1 MGSWIIHQTDRG
13 AEDERCVLLVTNGYY
28 WLLTVTNGYSGLLG
42 ARPGSFKNGR
52 TAGHRGAFFGNHP
65 LTPARV
71 RADWA
76 AEHYTDLPQPRIA
89 SSNPKGWDGAIGSML
104 PLMTATPAWLS
115 PAIAQV
121 PQPRWG

>member
-65 LTPARV
+65 LTSGEGQSGLGRWAGGYNSPQRV
-71 RADWA
+71 CNRSL
-76 AEHYTDLPQPRIA
+76 YI
-89 SSNPKGWDGAIGSML
+89 IGSREMKFRHSL
-104 PLMTATPAWLS
+104 ERILFSSL
-115 PAIAQV
+115 
-121 PQPRWG
+121 